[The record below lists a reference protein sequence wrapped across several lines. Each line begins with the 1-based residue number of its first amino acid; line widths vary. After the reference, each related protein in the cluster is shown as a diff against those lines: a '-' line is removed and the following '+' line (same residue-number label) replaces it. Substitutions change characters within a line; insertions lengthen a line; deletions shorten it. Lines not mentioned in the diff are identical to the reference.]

1 MAELPAWRWQVWS
14 ASVRGASH
22 LRSQTP
28 NQDAV
33 AHWVS
38 EPNPRGPVILAVAD
52 GHGSDRSYRSDIG
65 SQLAVA
71 MAIETCRDFVND
83 LREATPS
90 QVKQSAEQRLP
101 NLLVKQ
107 WQSEVERH
115 WQNNPL
121 TDAER
126 ERWPAARDLAS
137 REAEAT
143 PKEKFRIYGSTLLV
157 ILADEAYALF
167 LQLGDGDLLVVQD
180 DAEANLSVSRPIARD
195 ETLIANETTSLCQLD
210 AASKFQVRLSVFGE
224 RPPALLLACTDGYSN
239 GFETPAGFEQV
250 GPDLCRALRQDGVA
264 IIGEELPAELERV
277 SSLGSGDDVTAGF
290 IFREDVQP

>member
-1 MAELPAWRWQVWS
+1 MADIPAWRWRVWS

-33 AHWVS
+33 AHS
-38 EPNPRGPVILAVAD
+38 LDESNPRGSVILAVAD
-52 GHGSDRSYRSDIG
+52 GHGSDRSFRSDIG
-65 SQLAVA
+65 SQFAVTL
-71 MAIETCRDFVND
+71 AIETCRNFAND
-83 LREATPS
+83 IREKTPS
-90 QVKQSAEQRLP
+90 QVEELAKQRLP
-101 NLLVKQ
+101 TLLMKQ
-107 WQSEVERH
+107 WQSEIGQH
-115 WQNNPL
+115 WRNNPL
-121 TDAER
+121 TDVEC

-137 REAEAT
+137 RETEAT
-143 PKEKFRIYGSTLLV
+143 PKEIFRVYGSTLLV

-210 AASKFQVRLSVFGE
+210 AAAKFQVRLSVFGE

-239 GFETPAGFEQV
+239 GFETPEGFEQV

-264 IIGEELPAELERV
+264 AIGEELPAELERV

-290 IFREDVQP
+290 IFREDIQP

>member
-1 MAELPAWRWQVWS
+1 MADIPAWRWRVWS

-33 AHWVS
+33 AHWLS
-38 EPNPRGPVILAVAD
+38 ESNPRGPVILAVAD
-52 GHGSDRSYRSDIG
+52 GHGSDRSFRSDVG
-65 SQLAVA
+65 SQFAVRL
-71 MAIETCRDFVND
+71 AIETCRNFAND
-83 LREATPS
+83 LHEKTPS
-90 QVKQSAEQRLP
+90 QVEELAKQRLP
-101 NLLVKQ
+101 TELVKQ
-107 WQSEVERH
+107 WQSEIEQH
-115 WQNNPL
+115 WRGNPL

-137 REAEAT
+137 RESEAT
-143 PKEKFRIYGSTLLV
+143 PKEIFGVYGSTLLV
-157 ILADEAYALF
+157 ILADETYALF

-180 DAEANLSVSRPIARD
+180 DSDANLSVSRPIARD

-210 AASKFQVRLSVFGE
+210 AAAKFQVRLSVFGE

-264 IIGEELPAELERV
+264 AIGTELPAELERV
-277 SSLGSGDDVTAGF
+277 SALGSGDDVTAGF
-290 IFREDVQP
+290 IFREDI